1 MIRLARLRL
10 HRVTLSLKTAFRS
23 AESTQRTKDTYLLG
37 LEDSDGVVGW
47 SEISAQND
55 PSYWPETVATCVE
68 IIEHHLLERLTPSMA
83 SPDEL
88 HAALR
93 TVKGNQM
100 ARASIEMAYFD
111 LLARLMGISLWQLLG
126 AAPGRTHVPA
136 GVSLS
141 LADDV
146 AQLAKDLGAIRRAGY
161 RFAKIKIAPTSIEP
175 LIALARTPGLPADT
189 QPRPCSERPNPE
201 SPSPDSSGQ
210 PTQVHDHTL
219 ALENLVLDANGSF
232 DASDLDAIDT
242 IDALGFAL
250 LEQPLFERNLVG
262 NADLARRLRT
272 PIGLDESIGGV
283 EDVITALRL
292 GMRPTINLKPSRV
305 GGYVESLK
313 IIERCEREGL
323 HLRIGGMLE
332 TGIGRAHNL
341 ALASHPAFDRV
352 GDLGASDHYFVTD
365 VTEPF
370 GLEPDGTIER
380 PSAIGLGRVP
390 DPALLT
396 QTPYLEFRIH

>member
-55 PSYWPETVATCVE
+55 PNYWPETVATCVE

-83 SPDEL
+83 SPGEL
-88 HAALR
+88 NAALR

-100 ARASIEMAYFD
+100 ARASVEMAYFD
-111 LLARLMGISLWQLLG
+111 LLARSMGISLWQLLG

-141 LADDV
+141 LADD
-146 AQLAKDLGAIRRAGY
+146 ATQLAKDLGTMRRAGY
-161 RFAKIKIAPTSIEP
+161 RFAKIKIAPTSLEP
-175 LIALARTPGLPADT
+175 LVALARTPGLLADT
-189 QPRPCSERPNPE
+189 QPRPRHESLSPE
-201 SPSPDSSGQ
+201 SPSPGSSGQ

-232 DASDLDAIDT
+232 DVSDLDAIDT

-250 LEQPLFERNLVG
+250 LEQPLFERDLVG

-313 IIERCEREGL
+313 IIECCEREGL

-352 GDLGASDHYFVTD
+352 GDLGASDHYFDTD

>member
-1 MIRLARLRL
+1 
-10 HRVTLSLKTAFRS
+10 
-23 AESTQRTKDTYLLG
+23 
-37 LEDSDGVVGW
+37 
-47 SEISAQND
+47 
-55 PSYWPETVATCVE
+55 
-68 IIEHHLLERLTPSMA
+68 
-83 SPDEL
+83 
-88 HAALR
+88 
-93 TVKGNQM
+93 
-100 ARASIEMAYFD
+100 
-111 LLARLMGISLWQLLG
+111 MGISLWQLLG
-126 AAPGRTHVPA
+126 AAPECTHVPA
-136 GVSLS
+136 SVSLS
-141 LADDV
+141 LADD
-146 AQLAKDLGAIRRAGY
+146 ATQLAKDLGAIRRAGY

-189 QPRPCSERPNPE
+189 QPRPRSERPNPE
-201 SPSPDSSGQ
+201 SPSQESPNPDSSGPDSSSRDRSGQ

-242 IDALGFAL
+242 IDTLGFAL
-250 LEQPLFERNLVG
+250 LEQPLFERDLVG

-352 GDLGASDHYFVTD
+352 GDLGASDHYFDTD

-370 GLEPDGTIER
+370 GLEPDGTIKR